1 MSSRKTPL
9 IPLSK
14 GGRNLKPAMLKPPPE
29 IDTMDATA
37 PAATDTRAEALVA
50 SYERAGYAR
59 VQPAILQ
66 PAEPFLD
73 LSGEDIRKRMFLT
86 ASPSGEELCLRPDL
100 TIPVSRD
107 YLTSAAAGRP
117 GSFCYLGPVFRHRAD
132 RPAEFLQGGI
142 ESFGRPDKAAADA
155 EMLAFG
161 LEATAHYGLSQPDIQ
176 IGDVALFAAL
186 ISALDLPAAWK
197 RRLVK
202 DFNRKS
208 NLAQDLDRL
217 TLGGANGRPE
227 YQGVLAALAGA
238 DPKGAHALVTD
249 LLSIAGINAVGGR
262 SVGEI
267 ADRFLEQSAL
277 GASTKL
283 PREVRS
289 VVERFLTI
297 AGEPDQAA
305 SELRALANEAQMKN
319 ALDPALDAF
328 ESRAGFLAA
337 QRIDM
342 KRLRFSTAFS
352 RGFDYYTG
360 FVFEVTDPQRSGEP
374 LVAGGRYDGLLTR
387 LGAAEPIPAVGFAIW
402 IERLAG
408 GAA

>member
-1 MSSRKTPL
+1 
-9 IPLSK
+9 
-14 GGRNLKPAMLKPPPE
+14 MLDARR
-29 IDTMDATA
+29 DTDMDATNA
-37 PAATDTRAEALVA
+37 QSKDTRAEALVA

-59 VQPAILQ
+59 VSPAILQ

-73 LSGEDIRKRMFLT
+73 LSGEDIRKRMFIT
-86 ASPSGEELCLRPDL
+86 TSPDGAELCLRPDL

-107 YLTSAAAGRP
+107 YLASPASGRAAG
-117 GSFCYLGPVFRHRAD
+117 FCYLGPVFRHRAD
-132 RPAEFLQGGI
+132 APAEFLQAGI
-142 ESFGRPDKAAADA
+142 ESFGRADKAAADA
-155 EMLAFG
+155 EMLALG
-161 LEATAHYGLSQPDIQ
+161 LEATAHYGLSEPDVQ
-176 IGDVALFAAL
+176 IGDVALFEAL
-186 ISALDLPAAWK
+186 IAGLDLPPAWK

-202 DFNRKS
+202 DFNRKA

-277 GASTKL
+277 GASTRL
-283 PREVRS
+283 PREVRAL
-289 VVERFLTI
+289 VERFLAV
-297 AGEPDQAA
+297 AGEPDEAA
-305 SELRALANEAQMKN
+305 ADLRALAADAGMSRT
-319 ALDPALDAF
+319 LGPALDLF
-328 ESRAGFLAA
+328 EHRTGFVAA
-337 QRIDM
+337 QGVDV
-342 KRLRFSTAFS
+342 KRLRFSSAFG

-360 FVFEVTDPQRSGEP
+360 FVFELTDPRRAGEP
-374 LVAGGRYDGLLTR
+374 LVAGGRYDGLLSR
-387 LGAAEPIPAVGFAIW
+387 LGAAEPIPAVGFAVW
-402 IERLAG
+402 IERLAAQG

>member
-1 MSSRKTPL
+1 MLDARSD
-9 IPLSK
+9 
-14 GGRNLKPAMLKPPPE
+14 KP
-29 IDTMDATA
+29 MDATT
-37 PAATDTRAEALVA
+37 PQTNDRAEALVA

-107 YLTSAAAGRP
+107 YLASDAAGKP
-117 GSFCYLGPVFRHRAD
+117 ASFCYLGTVFRHRVSG
-132 RPAEFLQGGI
+132 PAEFLQAGI
-142 ESFGRPDKAAADA
+142 ESFGRADKAAADA
-155 EMLAFG
+155 EMLALG
-161 LEATAHYGLSQPDIQ
+161 LEATMHYGLGEPDVQ

-249 LLSIAGINAVGGR
+249 LLSIAGITAVGGR

-277 GASTKL
+277 GASSKL
-283 PREVRS
+283 PREVRGLI
-289 VVERFLTI
+289 ERFLSI
-297 AGEPDQAA
+297 QGDPDDAA
-305 SELRALANEAQMKN
+305 AELRALATEAQMKD
-319 ALDPALDAF
+319 ALDPALDLF
-328 ESRAGFLAA
+328 EQRAGFLAA
-337 QRIDM
+337 HGIDV
-342 KRLRFSTAFS
+342 KRLRFSTAFG

-360 FVFEVTDPQRSGEP
+360 FVFEITDAQRGGEP
-374 LVAGGRYDGLLTR
+374 LVAGGRYDGLLAR
-387 LGAAEPIPAVGFAIW
+387 LGASEAIAAVGFAVW

-408 GAA
+408 GAT